1 MERSR
6 RTGVRSIYARN
17 NDGDDKSSIHEDSAA
32 EKTSAVVG
40 GAPRTTSSPRTS
52 RSVRGET
59 GTPSPN
65 KRLSTSE
72 DASTSKKRPADD
84 HLSPPV
90 KRGRGR
96 PPGSGR
102 HQQLLDGVPKEEDED
117 YAPPRSAVTSPSRG
131 RRAAAPAAA
140 PQPVAFHEQPI
151 LESQDDH
158 EQQMQQGEEDMQEEM
173 VEMQEDVPPPSLD
186 LCGRPDSEEYMGG
199 SRSGHLLGA
208 ALARNRGRP
217 INSTTRK
224 IYSQKRSEAG
234 RDAEADSSAAMI
246 DQSMME
252 EELMEEDS
260 MMDSRSDRGLGHNSY
275 NRHRESHRYLFNPDI
290 LSDFYE
296 PDMIVTEMGD
306 KFLKAREG
314 TLPSLLKREM
324 ILSLIVND
332 TERAESNDWVNAHP
346 PAIPPLT
353 NSVATYI
360 CFVDTKSIEDAK
372 LLTTDGLSPWS
383 SSHPIAHANMTPTRP
398 KVRKWAVYM
407 RGGEY
412 CISGE
417 DWRMSLY
424 VLVEYSALLPRL
436 PRLRKR
442 VYYMTRDRTLLGLA
456 MLIYDYI
463 EPGPPP
469 TIVSNGSSRMF
480 SRQRLEMV
488 RFTDEEGNRSLLNI
502 PVSAERP
509 RISMTLLDPSE
520 LYDDDFSDVDNMDF
534 VGGNGEMEEYDPLNG
549 PFLGDLVQSTS
560 RMPDNFVKVAKG
572 NWTSDKSLLLKYLI
586 NDPGSIPPFAMN
598 SHKPQQPP
606 LITSTG
612 CFASFLKGS
621 QIVNQATINADSL
634 SPWTN
639 SSMRPKTRKLAVEQ
653 NENGEYILSRKDWRT
668 SNIVLMEMCTTL
680 ARCPRLRKRIYY
692 VMRNN
697 LTILGYV
704 LFMYEYTSE
713 GEPPEVQQHI
723 RTTAFKT
730 IGREGRPAKYYS
742 GRMEGKMDDGME
754 DMHIDVMEVGE
765 EVEVDLMEDEDPPE
779 EMDMIEDDG
788 VDMEDD
794 QFYENER
801 YGATDPNLEVF
812 EAAVRSTVMGDRYIV
827 SRTRRLIADKN
838 LVLRYCVN
846 DMQFAYERGIVL
858 ASKPFMPPVTSTC
871 GIYVFFVSA
880 ENVELRQVNK
890 DGLSPWSISDPT
902 ELGGKQMR
910 TKVKKYGL
918 ERDAEP
924 AMKAE
929 GSMHHDGLKE
939 FRVVPGKDWHT
950 SEVVLVMLHSTL
962 PRCPRLQ
969 KKVFYVLDTVQQ
981 QVLGHVM
988 IIYEYTEPG
997 EPPRQA
1003 DRTRRVMRR
1012 REEFEIDN
1020 IEDDGEIDKDSPFD
1034 FAASAPSRDQCIYVP
1049 LMDPAFLMDRNRQ
1062 LHYCVNR
1069 GYMLERNGLLNHSVP
1084 LFPPLIG
1091 EKGDFVFFVSGADM
1105 DPRNL
1110 TCDGM
1115 APWSDSRL
1123 PQATRPK
1130 SRKLPVEK
1138 SRDGVLRY
1146 VGGTRWEQTAYFLV
1160 VYYAVLPRCPRLK
1173 KRIIYACN
1181 SSNEIIGNIMIIYS
1195 YTEDGAIPAQ
1205 VPHGNAT
1212 TMQQPFYR
1220 MPPSLRDEAKRLLLD
1235 KRPGEVAN
1243 VLNDRSPSVT
1253 SRAIY
1258 NISKSMR
1265 PPSHR
1270 RMHMFK
1276 DEFIHPEWY
1285 DDAEDPA
1292 RSAARLMHPRGRD
1305 PSRGHGLMPPNP
1317 VDGSIAP
1324 GPGVHKPPPRFSA
1337 AADSLLRRKR
1347 AAGGDEYDGFVYDE
1361 SGEPYIDVVADASI
1375 EVGHSEEIASTPS
1388 FGMRRGRAG
1397 MVGRGMGGMQ
1407 PRHVEQKRRQRIM
1420 EFIQAQAGLQGEED
1434 TLDYLWRMVVE
1445 RNERKVLDNIR
1456 RDFGVEIVT
1465 NDQYVEEMGVE
1476 EGEEGQVEH
1485 EGTVVHHD
1493 AEPTVEEEGVVGES
1507 ETVVVDVGGG
1517 GEGVV
1522 EETVEEAPVDPN
1534 A

>member
-6 RTGVRSIYARN
+6 RVGVRSIYARN
-17 NDGDDKSSIHEDSAA
+17 NEDGEQDKASNHEDSAG
-32 EKTSAVVG
+32 EKSPVVG
-40 GAPRTTSSPRTS
+40 GAPRTTSSPRTT
-52 RSVRGET
+52 RSGGRGET
-59 GTPSPN
+59 GTPSPS
-65 KRLSTSE
+65 KRTSIS
-72 DASTSKKRPADD
+72 DDTTTSKKRPADSN
-84 HLSPPV
+84 LSPPF

-96 PPGSGR
+96 PP
-102 HQQLLDGVPKEEDED
+102 
-117 YAPPRSAVTSPSRG
+117 ASA
-131 RRAAAPAAA
+131 RAAAPPTLLTEGIPKEEHDGEEERYDAVVASPTRTRRGNAAAA
-140 PQPVAFHEQPI
+140 PPVFHEQPI
-151 LESQDDH
+151 LDAQDDGQEQMINHTIDEHMQDDLMH
-158 EQQMQQGEEDMQEEM
+158 EDA
-173 VEMQEDVPPPSLD
+173 PPPSLD
-186 LCGRPDSEEYMGG
+186 LCGRSEGDESSSYMGG
-199 SRSGHLLGA
+199 SRAGLLGG
-208 ALARNRGRP
+208 ALARRGRP
-217 INSTTRK
+217 INSTSRK
-224 IYSQKRSEAG
+224 NFPQKGAQRG
-234 RDAEADSSAAMI
+234 RDQEAESSAAMI
-246 DQSMME
+246 EDQSMME

-260 MMDSRSDRGLGHNSY
+260 MMESRSDRGGSRAPHNLY
-275 NRHRESHRYLFNPDI
+275 NQHRESHRYLFNPDI

-332 TERAESNDWVNAHP
+332 TDRAESNDWVNSHP

-353 NSVATYI
+353 ANVATYI
-360 CFVDTKSIEDAK
+360 CFVDTKTIEDAK

-383 SSHPIAHANMTPTRP
+383 SSHPIAHTNMTPTRP

-424 VLVEYSALLPRL
+424 VLVEYSALLPRA

-463 EPGPPP
+463 EPGPIPNIVAHGMVGGAGTVVRGAARTPP
-469 TIVSNGSSRMF
+469 TPGDAVCRSQIDDLTRNDNGAACDSHFGPLHGFLPPTPRLIQYSNQQPLQVVSSINRDGYPPLLGSTRMYA
-480 SRQRLEMV
+480 RQRLEMV

-502 PVSAERP
+502 PVSQERP
-509 RISMTLLDPSE
+509 RLSMALLDPSE

-534 VGGNGEMEEYDPLNG
+534 VGGGMEEFDPQDG
-549 PFLGDLVQSTS
+549 PFMGELVQSAS
-560 RMPDNFVKVAKG
+560 RMPDNFVRVTKG
-572 NWTSDKSLLLKYLI
+572 NWTSDKTLLLKYLI
-586 NDPGSIPPFAMN
+586 NETGSIPPFAVN
-598 SHKPQQPP
+598 SSKPAQPP
-606 LITSTG
+606 LISSVG
-612 CFASFLKGS
+612 CFATFLKGS
-621 QIVNQATINADSL
+621 QVVNHATINADSL

-639 SSMRPKTRKLAVEQ
+639 ANIRPKTRKIAMEQ
-653 NENGEYILSRKDWRT
+653 TESGEYIVSRKDWRT

-697 LTILGYV
+697 LTILGYI

-713 GEPPEVQQHI
+713 GDPPEIQANMKGAQFS
-723 RTTAFKT
+723 RTP
-730 IGREGRPAKYYS
+730 IGGRPRPAKYYS
-742 GRMEGKMDDGME
+742 GGSGGKSMDDGME
-754 DMHIDVMEVGE
+754 DMNIDVMEVGD
-765 EVEVDLMEDEDPPE
+765 EVEVDLIEDEDTGAE
-779 EMDMIEDDG
+779 ELDMVEDDG
-788 VDMEDD
+788 MDEDD
-794 QFYENER
+794 QREWYTYE
-801 YGATDPNLEVF
+801 GTDPNLEVF
-812 EAAVRSTVMGDRYIV
+812 EGAVRSTVMGDRYIV
-827 SRTRRLIADKN
+827 CRTRRLIGDKN

-846 DMQFAYERGIVL
+846 DLQFAYDRGIVL
-858 ASKPFMPPVTSTC
+858 ASKPFMPPVTST
-871 GIYVFFVSA
+871 VR
-880 ENVELRQVNK
+880 EE
-890 DGLSPWSISDPT
+890 DPQ

-918 ERDAEP
+918 ERDADP
-924 AMKAE
+924 PMKDPN
-929 GSMHHDGLKE
+929 MHHDGLKD
-939 FRVVPGKDWHT
+939 FRIVPGKDWHT

-969 KKVFYVLDTVQQ
+969 KKVFYVLDTREQS
-981 QVLGHVM
+981 VLGHVM
-988 IIYEYTEPG
+988 IVYEYTEPG

-1003 DRTRRVMRR
+1003 DRPRRTMRR
-1012 REEFEIDN
+1012 REETEFEIEN
-1020 IEDDGEIDKDSPFD
+1020 VEDDGEIDKDSPFD

-1069 GYMLERNGLLNHSVP
+1069 GYMLERNGLLNHTVP

-1091 EKGDFVFFVSGADM
+1091 EKGDFVYFVSGADM

-1195 YTEDGAIPAQ
+1195 YTEEGAIPQQ

-1212 TMQQPFYR
+1212 TVMQPFYR

-1235 KRPGEVAN
+1235 KRPAGEVAT

-1270 RMHMFK
+1270 RMHMYK
-1276 DEFIHPEWY
+1276 DEFVHPEWY
-1285 DDAEDPA
+1285 DDAGEDPTRA
-1292 RSAARLMHPRGRD
+1292 AARIMHPPRRD
-1305 PSRGHGLMPPNP
+1305 PNRSHGLLPRNP
-1317 VDGSIAP
+1317 VDGDIAP
-1324 GPGVHKPPPRFSA
+1324 GQGVHKPAPRFSA

-1347 AAGGDEYDGFVYDE
+1347 AAGGGGTADDYDGYAYDE

-1375 EVGHSEEIASTPS
+1375 EVGHSEEIASTPAP
-1388 FGMRRGRAG
+1388 GRRGRG
-1397 MVGRGMGGMQ
+1397 TKIHLLYDHDWSRG
-1407 PRHVEQKRRQRIM
+1407 
-1420 EFIQAQAGLQGEED
+1420 
-1434 TLDYLWRMVVE
+1434 W
-1445 RNERKVLDNIR
+1445 N
-1456 RDFGVEIVT
+1456 
-1465 NDQYVEEMGVE
+1465 
-1476 EGEEGQVEH
+1476 
-1485 EGTVVHHD
+1485 GT
-1493 AEPTVEEEGVVGES
+1493 ATRGS
-1507 ETVVVDVGGG
+1507 
-1517 GEGVV
+1517 
-1522 EETVEEAPVDPN
+1522 EETPTHYGIHSEPGMIRSTDKDMISK
-1534 A
+1534 